1 MYIHGTPVGFV
12 YFASEL
18 HAVYLHMG
26 QIHLLQIFHVGMH
39 NACLDSIYVFCLSFM
54 CMPHIILACVH
65 FACMLHILYLYVTI
79 TYHLCY
85 DACAC
90 VGVDILWFP
99 GQGFC
104 E

>member
-1 MYIHGTPVGFV
+1 MFRQHICVLSIFYV
-12 YFASEL
+12 YAS
-18 HAVYLHMG
+18 Y
-26 QIHLLQIFHVGMH
+26 
-39 NACLDSIYVFCLSFM
+39 
-54 CMPHIILACVH
+54 IILACVH

-85 DACAC
+85 DARAC
-90 VGVDILWFP
+90 VGVDIVWFP